1 VAKTHRMPGRAA
13 RGGALASELAA
24 RHRGRTPGPADFS
37 EFSFPLRVEFLLKT
51 DSGYTKDTGVT
62 LFTLATPGNP
72 LCYNTFIFPTFSEIG
87 RLPSKI

>member
-1 VAKTHRMPGRAA
+1 MPGRAA
-13 RGGALASELAA
+13 RGGSSASELAA

-51 DSGYTKDTGVT
+51 DSEYTKDTGVT

-72 LCYNTFIFPTFSEIG
+72 LRYNIFIFSTFSEIG
-87 RLPSKI
+87 RLQPKI